1 MMEII
6 YSHTAHILAFVL
18 IQSLWQFLCIAMIT
32 QAAIL
37 LFKISSPRIKYN
49 LYFSALIMCVVSF
62 GLTIF
67 YYLSKD
73 TGASINFL
81 TTSQVQSNAA
91 MYTNG
96 EYNLL
101 EVLPVI
107 WLIGIFLFSV
117 VQLASVKKLKS
128 IKKDLVN
135 ATSEL
140 DQALNNSIEKMAINR
155 KVVIKLSEQAK
166 TAFTYGIF
174 TPVVVFPIAWLN
186 QLTLSETEDIIKH
199 ELAHIVRNDYL
210 HNILISVIKSLFY
223 YHPAIWILAR
233 KLEFER
239 EQACD
244 ELAYNVDKNPLDYSK
259 TLVKISELSM
269 SITPFPALA
278 VSGNES
284 EMAMRIKKIIN
295 MNMERNTYFSRNLLL
310 VSVIFLSFFIGVA
323 FAKTSSKPIENEDKK
338 LTSINVLSDGPD
350 ITAQL
355 NAMNQNTLQMPKT
368 KKNVVIIDGDS
379 ITPRHHI
386 GTMMLDLDSLMSE
399 MNSNFSAFSFDFD
412 KMQDLD
418 SLFAQMQDMHG
429 NQWFQNFE
437 FESDNMDE
445 LIELFEDEK
454 ILQNMPNMKS
464 FKFKFDDVMPQ
475 MQMFADSLDL
485 EMKDGQWKL
494 NGKSMSL
501 EDINDA
507 LRERGIDLD
516 ELESGSPLQ
525 FQFDMD
531 DEIPQPSPN
540 TRVEK
545 KRKLRKI

>member
-1 MMEII
+1 
-6 YSHTAHILAFVL
+6 
-18 IQSLWQFLCIAMIT
+18 MIT

-445 LIELFEDEK
+445 LIELFEDEN

-540 TRVEK
+540 TRFEK

>member
-1 MMEII
+1 
-6 YSHTAHILAFVL
+6 
-18 IQSLWQFLCIAMIT
+18 
-32 QAAIL
+32 
-37 LFKISSPRIKYN
+37 
-49 LYFSALIMCVVSF
+49 
-62 GLTIF
+62 
-67 YYLSKD
+67 
-73 TGASINFL
+73 
-81 TTSQVQSNAA
+81 
-91 MYTNG
+91 
-96 EYNLL
+96 
-101 EVLPVI
+101 
-107 WLIGIFLFSV
+107 
-117 VQLASVKKLKS
+117 
-128 IKKDLVN
+128 
-135 ATSEL
+135 
-140 DQALNNSIEKMAINR
+140 
-155 KVVIKLSEQAK
+155 
-166 TAFTYGIF
+166 
-174 TPVVVFPIAWLN
+174 
-186 QLTLSETEDIIKH
+186 
-199 ELAHIVRNDYL
+199 
-210 HNILISVIKSLFY
+210 
-223 YHPAIWILAR
+223 
-233 KLEFER
+233 
-239 EQACD
+239 
-244 ELAYNVDKNPLDYSK
+244 
-259 TLVKISELSM
+259 
-269 SITPFPALA
+269 
-278 VSGNES
+278 
-284 EMAMRIKKIIN
+284 
-295 MNMERNTYFSRNLLL
+295 MERNTYFSRNLLL

-445 LIELFEDEK
+445 LIELFEDEN

-464 FKFKFDDVMPQ
+464 FKFKFDYVMPQ
-475 MQMFADSLDL
+475 MQMFADSLAF